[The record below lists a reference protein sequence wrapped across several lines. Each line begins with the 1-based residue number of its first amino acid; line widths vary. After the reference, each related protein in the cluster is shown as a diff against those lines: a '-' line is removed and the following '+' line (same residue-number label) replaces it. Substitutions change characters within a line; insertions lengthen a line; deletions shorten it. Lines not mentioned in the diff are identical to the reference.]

1 MVKILGHREP
11 YNGIGVIRMGWD
23 GMGVLLRRINGIES
37 HTLISPSTYDRSCVA
52 QQFCI
57 YH

>member
-11 YNGIGVIRMGWD
+11 YNGIGVIRMG
-23 GMGVLLRRINGIES
+23 VLLRRINGIES
-37 HTLISPSTYDRSCVA
+37 YTPISPSTYDRSCVA